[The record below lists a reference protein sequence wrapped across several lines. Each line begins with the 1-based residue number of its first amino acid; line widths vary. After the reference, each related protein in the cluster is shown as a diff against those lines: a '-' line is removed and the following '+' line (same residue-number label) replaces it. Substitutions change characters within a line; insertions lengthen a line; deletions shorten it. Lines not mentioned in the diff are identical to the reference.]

1 MSDAE
6 IIQGSPE
13 WFAIR
18 CGKVTASR
26 VADIVRKTKTGYSTS
41 RANYQAELIAQRLTN
56 TVVPGFTNAAMQW
69 GTDNEPNA
77 RVAYE
82 LMRDCD
88 VQEIGFVIHPTILM
102 AGASPDGLVGADG
115 LAEFK
120 CPLTATHLDTLE
132 GASISAD
139 YIIQIQW
146 QMACTARKWCDWVSF
161 DPRLPAW
168 LQLHIQRIKRDDV
181 MIASLEKDVTAFLAE
196 LDDKLS
202 RLRDRYEPKAAA

>member
-1 MSDAE
+1 MSEAE

-26 VADIVRKTKTGYSTS
+26 VADIIRKTKSGYSTS
-41 RANYQAELIAQRLTN
+41 RANYMAQLIAERLTQ
-56 TVVPGFTNAAMQW
+56 TVAPSFTNAAMQW

-88 VQEIGFVIHPTILM
+88 VTEIGFVVHPTIPM
-102 AGASPDGLVGADG
+102 AGASPDGLIGADG

-120 CPLTATHLDTLE
+120 CPLTATHLDTLL
-132 GASISAD
+132 GTPVSQD
-139 YIIQIQW
+139 YDIQVQW
-146 QMACTARKWCDWVSF
+146 QMACTKRLWCDWVSF
-161 DPRLPAW
+161 DPRLPAAM
-168 LQLHIQRIKRDDV
+168 QLHIQRIKRDDV
-181 MIASLEKDVTAFLAE
+181 MVASLEKDVTAFLAE